1 MISAHDVMSAG
12 YIERGARAAAAPL
25 NVSLRQ
31 ALPTQ
36 HAGETSQREVIR
48 WALSGRTAV
57 RCLVTVSGAREL
69 RRRRGRKVALVWMF
83 GDLAE
88 GRADSYSGC
97 LRLASRLAHNV
108 VEIGTQARTVAWL
121 RRIGLG
127 RRRDCEMHVTE
138 MPCDL
143 KAIRHNG
150 RKLDTGGDALVQ

>member
-1 MISAHDVMSAG
+1 MGNQWQNSC
-12 YIERGARAAAAPL
+12 
-25 NVSLRQ
+25 
-31 ALPTQ
+31 ALPCNGVGR
-36 HAGETSQREVIR
+36 A
-48 WALSGRTAV
+48 RTA
-57 RCLVTVSGAREL
+57 SAS
-69 RRRRGRKVALVWMF
+69 RKKGGVVWMF